1 MKFKKSDLKRI
12 IAEELTRSS
21 ELRRFLS
28 ERGEIKPGT
37 IKQNPQGSRY
47 KYSAMADVY
56 GTDPSHYTD
65 PEDMLA
71 YMQGNA
77 PSQEM
82 EVQLD
87 KYGNELVPK
96 LPIEDVDASGM
107 FTAGDLSQR
116 QVNAMFRKNT
126 PVPGDM
132 SAGAQQIRQTKGRAM
147 GAAIGKLLAAQA
159 ACQKCDAPGMDQ
171 CVSDLEEAIQILTS
185 INYGFNIEMP

>member
-28 ERGEIKPGT
+28 ERGEIKPET
-37 IKQNPQGSRY
+37 IKQNPKGSRY
-47 KYSAMADVY
+47 KYSAKADVY

-71 YMQGNA
+71 YLQGDS

-96 LPIEDVDASGM
+96 LPIEDIESSGM

-147 GAAIGKLLAAQA
+147 GAAIGKLMAAQA
-159 ACQKCDAPGMDQ
+159 ACQECDAPGMEQ
-171 CVSDLEEAIQILTS
+171 CSNDIDEAIQIIMQMNL
-185 INYGFNIEMP
+185 GFNIEM